1 MDNNFVEE
9 VKSKSID
16 ELKEIA
22 VNFNMYRGALV
33 AAAKQEL
40 SNRGIE
46 LSDDEKQKI
55 EEIKNKRKQDA
66 INSIDTNK
74 GWSWISVKWKLNI
87 VDDLDAPQLYS
98 RQVINIFSILFSV
111 LFGGILLAINLK
123 TVNNKKAILPVLI
136 YSIIYTVLMII
147 VLNMIGGNTSILT
160 VSLNALG
167 GIVLYNYFWG
177 KHIGKDFKYRTKPF
191 WIPLIIGIIIMS
203 FFIWAIIA
211 GNQM

>member
-1 MDNNFVEE
+1 MDNNFIEE
-9 VKSKSID
+9 IKSRSID

-46 LSDDEKQKI
+46 LSDVEKRKI

-87 VDDLDAPQLYS
+87 VVDLDAPQLYS

-123 TVNNKKAILPVLI
+123 TVDNKKAILPVLI
-136 YSIIYTVLMII
+136 YSTIYTVLMII
-147 VLNMIGGNTSILT
+147 GLNMIGGNTSVLT
-160 VSLNALG
+160 VSSNALG

-191 WIPLIIGIIIMS
+191 WTPLIIGIIIMS

-211 GNQM
+211 GNGM